1 MMSGFKNQYNFSDDE
16 IEECMQHAAS
26 KLGFVDGFRERP
38 ATDMPRVVSS
48 RPRPVHRAAAH
59 EFRQERSIPSRSA
72 LRGVDFLRGL
82 ELNSSKTV
90 QDSSLRL
97 SKAVAVV
104 VMPLK
109 SLVADQLNRAELKN
123 LASLQQICQLV

>member
-1 MMSGFKNQYNFSDDE
+1 MRLRNVCN
-16 IEECMQHAAS
+16 MQRVNLDLLTAFERDQQRTCLESFLRGHDLFIAQLPTSFGKSAVSQAAP
-26 KLGFVDGFRERP
+26 LWP
-38 ATDMPRVVSS
+38 
-48 RPRPVHRAAAH
+48 
-59 EFRQERSIPSRSA
+59 